1 MAEEKIKVSIIIL
14 SFNTKE
20 FLRNCLESLR
30 NLPVEIIVVD
40 NGSTDGS
47 KEYLRDLE
55 QKRFR
60 NIEKK
65 KESAKSLNVYNSI
78 SLKVIF
84 NNQNLGFGAGNNQGM
99 REATGKYLLLLNS
112 DTIVKNGAP
121 LKMAEFM
128 EKQAEVGVLGCKL
141 LNPDGSPQPSAGPFP
156 NLWVSAIMLFAEHWL
171 GDLVRSSFAQTK
183 EVDWVMGAALM
194 VRREVIKKAGLM
206 DEGIFMYM
214 DEVEWCYRIKKSG
227 YKVMFYPGA
236 EITHLGGGSSKT
248 GRKDPILNIYRG
260 LIYFYQKHYAPWQ
273 LPLLKT
279 MLKLK
284 ATGALLIGWLT
295 NNSYLKQ
302 TYAEA
307 LKISRI

>member
-1 MAEEKIKVSIIIL
+1 MAEKKVDKSVSIIIL
-14 SFNTKE
+14 SWNTKE
-20 FLRNCLESLR
+20 LLKRCLRSIYSGYTIDTHR
-30 NLPVEIIVVD
+30 YKVEIIVVD

-47 KEYLRDLE
+47 VEMVK
-55 QKRFR
+55 
-60 NIEKK
+60 
-65 KESAKSLNVYNSI
+65 
-78 SLKVIF
+78 KVISDQRSVVSGKVTF
-84 NNQNLGFGAGNNQGM
+84 RLIENQRNLGFGAGNNQGM
-99 REATGKYLLLLNS
+99 KMAKGEYILLLNS
-112 DTIVKNGAP
+112 DTVVKDEAP
-121 LKMAEFM
+121 LKMAEFLA
-128 EKQAEVGVLGCKL
+128 KNPKAGAVGCKL

-171 GDLVRSSFAQTK
+171 GDLVRASFNQTK

-194 VRREVIKKAGLM
+194 ARREVIKKAGLM

-260 LIYFYQKHYAPWQ
+260 LLYFYQKHYARWQ
-273 LPLLKT
+273 LSILKT

-295 NNSYLKQ
+295 NNNYLKQ

>member
-1 MAEEKIKVSIIIL
+1 MAEKTVKVSIIIL
-14 SFNTKE
+14 SWNTKE
-20 FLRNCLESLR
+20 LLKRCLRSIYSGYTIDTHR
-30 NLPVEIIVVD
+30 YKVEIIVVD

-47 KEYLRDLE
+47 VEMLKKLQTPNSVLRT
-55 QKRFR
+55 
-60 NIEKK
+60 
-65 KESAKSLNVYNSI
+65 
-78 SLKVIF
+78 IF
-84 NNQNLGFGAGNNQGM
+84 NQRNLGFGAGNNQALRQAQG
-99 REATGKYLLLLNS
+99 EYLLLLNS
-112 DTIVKNGAP
+112 DTVVKDEAP
-121 LKMAEFM
+121 LKMAEFLA
-128 EKQAEVGVLGCKL
+128 KHPGVGVVGCKL
-141 LNPDGSPQPSAGPFP
+141 LNPDGSFQPSAGPFP
-156 NLWVSAIMLFAEHWL
+156 NLGVVSVMLFAEHWL

-260 LIYFYQKHYAPWQ
+260 LLYFYQKHYARWQ
-273 LPLLKT
+273 LSILKT

-295 NNSYLKQ
+295 NNNYLKQ

>member
-1 MAEEKIKVSIIIL
+1 MAEKKVDKSVSIIIL
-14 SFNTKE
+14 SWNTKE
-20 FLRNCLESLR
+20 LLRNCLESLKDL
-30 NLPVEIIVVD
+30 NVEIIVVD

-47 KEYLRDLE
+47 VEMLKKLQTPNSVLRT
-55 QKRFR
+55 
-60 NIEKK
+60 
-65 KESAKSLNVYNSI
+65 
-78 SLKVIF
+78 IF
-84 NNQNLGFGAGNNQGM
+84 NQRNLGFGAGNNQALRQAQG
-99 REATGKYLLLLNS
+99 EYLLLLNS
-112 DTIVKNGAP
+112 DTVVKDKTP

-128 EKQAEVGVLGCKL
+128 EKHAEVGVLGCKL
-141 LNPDGSPQPSAGPFP
+141 LNPDGSSQPSAGPFP
-156 NLWVSAIMLFAEHWL
+156 NLGVVSVMLFAEHWL

-260 LIYFYQKHYAPWQ
+260 LLYFYQKHYARWQ
-273 LPLLKT
+273 LSILKT

-295 NNSYLKQ
+295 NNNYLKQ